1 MSATNARSV
10 AKEAARKGKPKIGA
24 EPKIALVPGH
34 GITTDPSRDA
44 LLTDF
49 GKKTLD
55 DRYLLPG
62 ETYQDMFAR
71 VATAFADDAAH
82 AQRIYDYIS

>member
-34 GITTDPSRDA
+34 GITTDP
-44 LLTDF
+44 
-49 GKKTLD
+49 
-55 DRYLLPG
+55 
-62 ETYQDMFAR
+62 
-71 VATAFADDAAH
+71 
-82 AQRIYDYIS
+82 